1 MMRKNNLQ
9 SHMEASQNGKGDA
22 LLPSLSLHRKKTT
35 HPMDVSLKRT
45 KGNPDE
51 SYTWSIAN
59 GYRFMK
65 GKFIHINKENRSSPY
80 YL

>member
-1 MMRKNNLQ
+1 
-9 SHMEASQNGKGDA
+9 MEASQNGKGGA

-65 GKFIHINKENRSSPY
+65 GNYIYK
-80 YL
+80 